1 MDDSAEGEVVLQFLW
16 AHVELLTYLSRLC
29 PIPLESFVCLCA
41 LLDRTAV
48 VEVGVLLAVI
58 ATCLFV
64 IRHPECHSHIREAF
78 SLLPRAIRS
87 IRQKFY
93 LSIIKNA
100 SVWSPL
106 DEVARL
112 PAVNYKARELIAKL
126 LNHYR
131 RAHADADNK
140 DCPKQSNDA
149 NCVQKSETA
158 EWGKNDSMTEAFAM
172 QGHRAH
178 MEDRFC
184 MLAEPKRDL
193 YLYGVFD
200 GHGGRA
206 AADYTEKQLFP
217 AILERIRQSTDEI
230 DIASMQDILRQEILR
245 VDEAFI
251 KESKKKRDY
260 SGTTCLVAV
269 ILGDTLIVANVGDS
283 RGVMATDKGRAVPLS
298 FDHKPQQT
306 KEHKRIQDAGGFI
319 SFNGVWRVAGILAT
333 SRAIGDHP
341 LKDRN
346 LVTAEPDILTF
357 NLTQQQGSFIVLASD
372 GLWDIFSNEEAI
384 AFVRQRSSLAGAGKE
399 LAKRAFEK
407 GSQDNITVLV
417 IDLSKYPLLQ
427 KILSKKKDEQNRV
440 AKLQAQSMLAAARER
455 ADERAATAAKSA
467 TLSVIAGGTLADCP
481 SGPSTISE

>member
-93 LSIIKNA
+93 LSIIKN
-100 SVWSPL
+100 
-106 DEVARL
+106 
-112 PAVNYKARELIAKL
+112 
-126 LNHYR
+126 
-131 RAHADADNK
+131 